1 MRTAMMKKLHI
12 LILSLLAGAL
22 AYLAADCQQTEDNT
36 ERQRFA
42 ESSGEIFQIRE
53 YDNSSERY
61 IDWNSPGLS
70 ASGTEFF
77 TERSQQT
84 GGTMRGQNPLKIPHR
99 DSCWLK
105 AGKIFSERMLHEFE
119 CPLRLFPSGTKSKDH
134 HFIILRKLVI

>member
-1 MRTAMMKKLHI
+1 MMKKLHI

-36 ERQRFA
+36 ERHRFA

-84 GGTMRGQNPLKIPHR
+84 GVKIPHR

-105 AGKIFSERMLHEFE
+105 AGKMFSERMLHEFE